1 MMLQVVFAVLI
12 VAVVTPVSLA
22 NAIEPPLDRP
32 KVIAAATE
40 VIKQAHYTTL
50 VTIAKDGHAD
60 ARIVTPAP
68 PDENLEIWISTLKTS
83 RKLAQLKKDPR
94 ATLAYFDAVN
104 MDYVT
109 LIGKTTIVSDQAEM
123 QKHWQA
129 EWAPFYPQEI
139 RTPNFIMVKFVP
151 SSVEIVSRQ
160 HHLRKDPWGLAIV
173 NLK

>member
-1 MMLQVVFAVLI
+1 M
-12 VAVVTPVSLA
+12 
-22 NAIEPPLDRP
+22 R
-32 KVIAAATE
+32 
-40 VIKQAHYTTL
+40 
-50 VTIAKDGHAD
+50 
-60 ARIVTPAP
+60 
-68 PDENLEIWISTLKTS
+68 
-83 RKLAQLKKDPR
+83 
-94 ATLAYFDAVN
+94 
-104 MDYVT
+104 
-109 LIGKTTIVSDQAEM
+109 SDQAEM